1 MPMRI
6 ADIKDHNLP
15 LVSIIIPIY
24 KVSPFVRKTLQSVAA
39 QTYPNIETIIVND
52 ATPDDSMTV
61 VRRSLT
67 GVPTPHII
75 QLEQNGGLGN
85 ARNVGMQQAA
95 GEYIFFLDSD
105 DWLAPDAIAKA
116 VSKAQLGD
124 AQVVVIDF
132 YKANHDRLTRA
143 KDRTPYRGAKFDV
156 FDPRDE
162 QSVLLI
168 FNLAQIK
175 LYKRSFLEAHN
186 FQFKSGVIYEDIDWT
201 FKIMMT
207 ARRVAIV
214 NEPLYY
220 YRVNRPGS
228 ILSTKGEK
236 HFDVL
241 DQYEDVFT
249 FLHENGHE
257 NFLKTVYSYALNALY
272 SVLFVASR
280 IPPARERDFFLR
292 AHKILKTARGNHDF
306 KVTLYNRGKVDRYFL
321 QKQFTPLAMRR
332 TQWFKTTSQFYRNQV
347 QFLRRQKD
355 RLIATKKKYKW
366 EIAKVLRDQHVKH
379 PNLYD
384 RILGPVPRPDVMFE
398 SYWGQQFADSP
409 KYLYTYLKEHH
420 PDVRCAF
427 ALKTDVDAD
436 IETNDRIRWKSHAY
450 RVALKHAKV
459 MINNNNFSPDTT
471 KRDDQLFI
479 QTFHGIPLKK
489 IGTDIIG
496 YPDAGRQNWWAL
508 VRRCQMWDYVVT
520 AGAHHTETLRGAFQ
534 TNATFLEIGS
544 PRTDCL
550 QSQTEKEKWRA
561 HIRAHF
567 GLAPDTRL
575 VLYAPTW
582 RKSTKPVLLGE
593 PELATLLAAV
603 PEDVCVL
610 YRSHHMAKLVD
621 LDHPRIFN
629 ASNYPDGQHLCAACD
644 LLITDYSSM
653 AFDFATTGAPAF
665 FYVPD
670 YDTYDAA
677 RGLYVDMLTEM
688 TRLTFQNLD
697 SLIAACVEVLSDHRQ
712 AASCNAELQLKFLE
726 AEGPNSCQHLV
737 DQYILPHLRGEIVED
752 TV

>member
-1 MPMRI
+1 MVSHRSD
-6 ADIKDHNLP
+6 AKKRNHP

-61 VRRSLT
+61 VRRSLA

-75 QLEQNGGLGN
+75 KLEQNGGLGN
-85 ARNVGMQQAA
+85 ARNVGMRQAT

-105 DWLAPDAIAKA
+105 DWLAPEAIEKA
-116 VSKAQLGD
+116 VNKALLGD

-132 YKANHDRLTRA
+132 YKANHAHFGRA
-143 KDRTPYRGAKFDV
+143 KDRAPYSGSKFDA
-156 FDPRDE
+156 FHPRDE

-175 LYKRSFLEAHN
+175 LYQRRFLETHG
-186 FQFKSGVIYEDIDWT
+186 FRFKTGIIYEDVDWT

-207 ARRVAIV
+207 AERVAIV

-220 YRVNRPGS
+220 YRVDRPGS

-241 DQYEDVFT
+241 EQYEDVFT

-257 NFLKTVYSYALNALY
+257 EFLRTVYSYALNAIY

-292 AHKILKTARGNHDF
+292 AHKILKEARKDHDF
-306 KVTLYNRGKVDRYFL
+306 KVTLYNRGKVDKLFL
-321 QKQFTPLAMRR
+321 EQRFGELAMRR
-332 TQWFKTTSQFYRNQV
+332 AKWYKATVKFYWAQRN
-347 QFLRRQKD
+347 
-355 RLIATKKKYKW
+355 RLKAKKKKYKW
-366 EIAKVLRDQHVKH
+366 EIAKVLRDLHVKY
-379 PNLYD
+379 PD
-384 RILGPVPRPDVMFE
+384 IFDKILGPVPRTEVMFE
-398 SYWGQQFADSP
+398 SYWGQQIADSP
-409 KYLYTYLKEHH
+409 KYIYSYLKEHH
-420 PDVRCAF
+420 PEVQCTF
-427 ALKTDVDAD
+427 ALRTDVAAEIDA
-436 IETNDRIRWKSHAY
+436 NDRLRWKSHAY

-459 MINNNNFSPDTT
+459 MVNNNNFSPDTT

-496 YPDAGRQNWWAL
+496 YADAGRQSWSAL

-520 AGAHHTETLRGAFQ
+520 SGAHHTETLRGAFQ
-534 TNATFLEIGS
+534 TNATFLEVGS

-550 QSQTEKEKWRA
+550 QSPAEIATWRTE
-561 HIRAHF
+561 IRRLF
-567 GLAPDTRL
+567 GIEQDARL

-582 RKSTKPVLLGE
+582 RKSSKPVLLGE
-593 PELATLLAAV
+593 PELSDLLDAL
-603 PEDVCVL
+603 PEDVHVL
-610 YRSHHMAKLVD
+610 YRSHHMAPPVD
-621 LDHPRIFN
+621 LQHPRIFN
-629 ASNYPDGQHLCAACD
+629 ATDYPDSQHLCAAAD
-644 LLITDYSSM
+644 LLITDYSSI
-653 AFDFATTGAPAF
+653 ALDFAATGQPAF

-670 YDTYDAA
+670 YDAYEKA
-677 RGLYVDMLTEM
+677 RGLYLDMRTELS
-688 TRLTFQNLD
+688 RVTFEDLEA
-697 SLIAACVEVLSDHRQ
+697 LIEVCAEVLTDQRQ
-712 AASCNAELQLKFLE
+712 AESYNAVLRQKFLE
-726 AEGPNSCQHLV
+726 AETPNSCQRV
-737 DQYILPHLRGEIVED
+737 VEEYILPHLQGRGIKSAQTE
-752 TV
+752 